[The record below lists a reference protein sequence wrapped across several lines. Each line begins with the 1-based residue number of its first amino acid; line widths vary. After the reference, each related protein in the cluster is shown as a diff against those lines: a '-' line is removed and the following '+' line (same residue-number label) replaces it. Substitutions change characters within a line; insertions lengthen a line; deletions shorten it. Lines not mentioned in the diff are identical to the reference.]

1 MPTGC
6 LGQMEAYD
14 GDRSRSL
21 WGAEAGLADCGR
33 VVCSAIRSGLHLPPS
48 PVFPSFLLSLV
59 LIIIP
64 SRNRNERHL
73 IPAAIFLPV
82 AVATVGLV
90 EEKHVDGLAMTRV
103 KQDEL
108 PGIVA

>member
-6 LGQMEAYD
+6 LGQIEAYD

-33 VVCSAIRSGLHLPPS
+33 VVCSAALRSSLHLPPS

-82 AVATVGLV
+82 VVATVGLV
-90 EEKHVDGLAMTRV
+90 EEKHVAGLVMTRV
-103 KQDEL
+103 KLDE
-108 PGIVA
+108 